1 MWNLV
6 TEMSTEELV
15 NMLINDLMGYT
26 VDCEQDDD
34 LKMDF
39 SDDSSLEEVSIA
51 LRLEAMENYRQ
62 SQILTGCPLSDE
74 TLWATLSVGDSYRKF
89 SESHQCLSF
98 DEYLCRRRYSFSCI

>member
-1 MWNLV
+1 MLPTILYKSTTIYV
-6 TEMSTEELV
+6 EFGDLLLLTEMSTEELV

-51 LRLEAMENYRQ
+51 FGN
-62 SQILTGCPLSDE
+62 G
-74 TLWATLSVGDSYRKF
+74 
-89 SESHQCLSF
+89 
-98 DEYLCRRRYSFSCI
+98 

>member
-51 LRLEAMENYRQ
+51 FGN
-62 SQILTGCPLSDE
+62 G
-74 TLWATLSVGDSYRKF
+74 
-89 SESHQCLSF
+89 
-98 DEYLCRRRYSFSCI
+98 